1 MGRRLILTLL
11 LLVISVAT
19 LSAQSSARER
29 RRATRKIEFVLDY
42 LQRNYID
49 EVPLDT
55 LVEAALVAMFDKLDP
70 HSRYLPPE
78 EMHKMY
84 RVLNSQFAG
93 VGISLMQHHDT
104 LFVRRVV
111 EGSPAQRAGLMYGDR
126 ITSINN
132 RSTVGMH
139 RDSAILLLQG
149 EAGTSLHLE
158 VERRS
163 NNAQLGFDVVR
174 DFVASPS
181 IGSALMLNDTT
192 AYVRINNF
200 ARSTPQDLR
209 VSLAKLQDFEHLI
222 IDLRGNTGG
231 LLPSVVNICGMFLQP
246 NALIVTTEG
255 RAEPTHE
262 YRTKYAGEYSDI
274 PLTILIDEHTA
285 SASEIFAGAMQDNDR
300 AVVIGRTS
308 YGKGLVQRLIN
319 IGDDCGIA
327 VTRARYKTP
336 SGRTI
341 QRPYT
346 KGDKR
351 GYHNDSMRYNHPD
364 SIRRD
369 RDEVFYTLNEHREV
383 YGGGGITPDIYIAE
397 EMIDTTSYR
406 GRALKQNVVS
416 EVAVDIFDR
425 EGYTNFMSHYPTF
438 EMFATRFILDDASR
452 AIIEHTMAGSE
463 ATDSDREWLCDMI
476 RARIAYDIY
485 GEEAYI
491 DIYKMYDEPLIQ
503 ALYLHK

>member
-1 MGRRLILTLL
+1 
-11 LLVISVAT
+11 
-19 LSAQSSARER
+19 
-29 RRATRKIEFVLDY
+29 
-42 LQRNYID
+42 
-49 EVPLDT
+49 
-55 LVEAALVAMFDKLDP
+55 
-70 HSRYLPPE
+70 
-78 EMHKMY
+78 
-84 RVLNSQFAG
+84 
-93 VGISLMQHHDT
+93 
-104 LFVRRVV
+104 
-111 EGSPAQRAGLMYGDR
+111 
-126 ITSINN
+126 
-132 RSTVGMH
+132 MH

-163 NNAQLGFDVVR
+163 DNAQLRFDVVR

-209 VSLAKLQDFEHLI
+209 VALAELQGFEHLI

-231 LLPSVVNICGMFLQP
+231 LLPSVVNICGMFLQS

-369 RDEVFYTLNEHREV
+369 RGEVFYTLNEHREV

-416 EVAVDIFDR
+416 EVVVDIFDR

-438 EMFATRFILDDASR
+438 EAFATLFTLDDASR
-452 AIIEHTMAGSE
+452 SLIEYTMAGSE